1 MIKVELDGKFIEGDL
16 ITQDPQFGSY
26 YLVKSVEGLIH
37 TLDIEEKGLTELI
50 EGKKMLKMGNVSGES
65 EKFPPPFEVLSEE
78 TKPIHV
84 IKIH

>member
-1 MIKVELDGKFIEGDL
+1 MIKVELDGKFVKGDL

-37 TLDIEEKGLTELI
+37 TLNIEEKGLTELI

-65 EKFPPPFEVLSEE
+65 EKFPSPFEDFSEE